1 VLGACNERPGCP
13 LCWSGHERGSDLD
26 AANRSWFEPLA
37 RTLERPA
44 YHFAVMLVQN
54 RATAEELVQE
64 AFARVWASPN
74 TPSAEPDFRRWLYRA
89 IMNLARDYHRRRLI
103 EAKLLF
109 WNPPAVDPI
118 DEVVQRAEDRELLRA
133 MLALPFKDRQ
143 AIYLH
148 YFDGLAFVEVGQVLG
163 VTEVAAR
170 VRVHRALQRLRGR
183 LGRNSA
189 AREVPA

>member
-1 VLGACNERPGCP
+1 LAGVTKAGAVRCEGQER
-13 LCWSGHERGSDLD
+13 ERGSDLD
-26 AANRSWFEPLA
+26 AADRSWFEPLA

-44 YHFAVMLVQN
+44 YDFAVMLVQN

-74 TPSAEPDFRRWLYRA
+74 TPSAEPNFRRWLYRA
-89 IMNLARDYHRRRLI
+89 ITNLARDYHRRRLV

-109 WNPPAVDPI
+109 WNSPVIDPV
-118 DEVVQRAEDRELLRA
+118 DEVVHRAEDRELLRA
-133 MLALPFKDRQ
+133 VLALPFKDRH

-148 YFDGLAFVEVGQVLG
+148 YFDGLTFAEVSEVLG
-163 VTEVAAR
+163 VSEVAAR

-183 LGRNSA
+183 LGPDSV

>member
-1 VLGACNERPGCP
+1 
-13 LCWSGHERGSDLD
+13 
-26 AANRSWFEPLA
+26 
-37 RTLERPA
+37 
-44 YHFAVMLVQN
+44 MLVQN

-89 IMNLARDYHRRRLI
+89 ITNLARDYHRRRLL

-109 WNPPAVDPI
+109 WNAPPIDPI
-118 DEVVQRAEDRELLRA
+118 DEVVHRAEDRELLRA
-133 MLALPFKDRQ
+133 VLALPFKDRH

-148 YFDGLAFVEVGQVLG
+148 YFDGLTYSEVGDVLG
-163 VTEVAAR
+163 VSEIAAR
-170 VRVHRALQRLRGR
+170 VRVHRALERLRAQ
-183 LGRNSA
+183 LGPDSV

>member
-1 VLGACNERPGCP
+1 
-13 LCWSGHERGSDLD
+13 
-26 AANRSWFEPLA
+26 
-37 RTLERPA
+37 
-44 YHFAVMLVQN
+44 MLVQN

-89 IMNLARDYHRRRLI
+89 ITNLARDYHRRRLV

-118 DEVVQRAEDRELLRA
+118 VEVLHRAEDRELLRA
-133 MLALPFKDRQ
+133 VLALPFKDRH

-148 YFDGLAFVEVGQVLG
+148 YFEGLTFAEVGEVLG
-163 VTEVAAR
+163 ITEIAAR
-170 VRVHRALQRLRGR
+170 VRVHRALQSLRGR
-183 LGRNSA
+183 LGPDSA

>member
-1 VLGACNERPGCP
+1 
-13 LCWSGHERGSDLD
+13 
-26 AANRSWFEPLA
+26 
-37 RTLERPA
+37 
-44 YHFAVMLVQN
+44 MLVQN

-89 IMNLARDYHRRRLI
+89 ITNLARDHHRRRVV

-109 WNPPAVDPI
+109 WNPPLIDPL
-118 DEVVQRAEDRELLRA
+118 DEVVHRAEDRELLRA
-133 MLALPFKDRQ
+133 VLALPFKDRQ

-148 YFDGLAFVEVGQVLG
+148 YFDGLTFAEVGEVLG
-163 VTEVAAR
+163 VSEIAAR
-170 VRVHRALQRLRGR
+170 VRVHRALQRLRGQ
-183 LGRNSA
+183 LGPDSV